1 MARSAFLLAL
11 LLVVVVVLASAQAP
25 PEVTIS
31 YVNYAGSGCNYQNT
45 NYVLSNDYKTVTFMF
60 GGMVATTDG
69 SLADKRKSCQMSF
82 NMIYPDGWSVSIGQA
97 TGRGF
102 ADIAKDSA
110 GIYESHYY
118 FSGQTDKKYKEG
130 NEVAKLREEI
140 AKLAQRNASG
150 EASTSVVKP
159 PVDFERVE
167 RLKREQEELR
177 AVADRRFAMLE
188 EKISGL
194 VKEKSD
200 AEASAELWK
209 AEALRPGNKRGS
221 IAVETPGTEARVRQR
236 GTPCKPPT
244 DPRVNPVL
252 KGMVDRHNLEVNTL
266 KELRL
271 KDAHDR
277 IEEKKE
283 VERLKEAMAKLEMA
297 REKGTN
303 LKSKLDEAAGPSTR
317 KTSCTSAK
325 KKMCA
330 MSPAEQIDE
339 REAFALMQRKRLKK
353 LNKDQISAICD
364 KEGIVY
370 TKLEQTKEEIVCQ
383 RVARA
388 FEDDKGKEVS
398 LAVVTEEESEDLG
411 TNDGQDTA
419 VS

>member
-1 MARSAFLLAL
+1 MREDLNS
-11 LLVVVVVLASAQAP
+11 P
-25 PEVTIS
+25 WE
-31 YVNYAGSGCNYQNT
+31 
-45 NYVLSNDYKTVTFMF
+45 
-60 GGMVATTDG
+60 MV
-69 SLADKRKSCQMSF
+69 CQK
-82 NMIYPDGWSVSIGQA
+82 I
-97 TGRGF
+97 
-102 ADIAKDSA
+102 
-110 GIYESHYY
+110 
-118 FSGQTDKKYKEG
+118 DKKYKEG

-140 AKLAQRNASG
+140 AKLAQRNTSG

-159 PVDFERVE
+159 PVYFKRVE

-188 EKISGL
+188 ENISGL

-221 IAVETPGTEARVRQR
+221 IAVETPSTEARVRQR

-244 DPRVNPVL
+244 DPRVNPFL
-252 KGMVDRHNLEVNTL
+252 KGMVDRHNLEVNAL

-277 IEEKKE
+277 IKAEKE
-283 VERLKEAMAKLEMA
+283 VVRLRDAMAKLEMA

-303 LKSKLDEAAGPSTR
+303 LKSKLDEAVGPSTR

-330 MSPAEQIDE
+330 VSPAEQIDE

-364 KEGIVY
+364 KEGIV
-370 TKLEQTKEEIVCQ
+370 TPNWSKRRKKSCASEWPKPSRMTRARRFLWLWLPRRRVETCGRMTGKTQ
-383 RVARA
+383 RFLNVLPGHD
-388 FEDDKGKEVS
+388 FS
-398 LAVVTEEESEDLG
+398 LVYYSTSM
-411 TNDGQDTA
+411 
-419 VS
+419 